1 MAAIATGIRIGCRKL
16 MTFAMIQT
24 TATNT
29 KIRKLMASA
38 LIAAQIAFCCHSA
51 G

>member
-16 MTFAMIQT
+16 ITFAMIQIA
-24 TATNT
+24 ATNT
-29 KIRKLMASA
+29 KMRKLTASA
-38 LIAAQIAFCCHSA
+38 LTAAQMALRCHSA